1 MNVGTSDITFTFF
14 RKFMYLSR
22 SIESG
27 KHNKHAIL
35 TKWTVLKMIQVYNAS
50 IVNQLIKKRGD
61 QRLTHNSKKNI
72 ILNINILI
80 NNINSI

>member
-1 MNVGTSDITFTFF
+1 MSKFEMNVGTSDITFTFF

-35 TKWTVLKMIQVYNAS
+35 TKWTVLKMIQELPSSDN
-50 IVNQLIKKRGD
+50 
-61 QRLTHNSKKNI
+61 QRLCLERLDFAEKI
-72 ILNINILI
+72 IC
-80 NNINSI
+80 